1 MIRLLYGVLLLIVL
15 WVPQCAETEK
25 TKPASTDLE
34 TIQTTGELH
43 VLTLYSS
50 VSYFLYKDEEMGY
63 EYELIRDFAKK
74 QGLKLRITVAENIS
88 RLTELLENGTGDIVA
103 YPLPHTKE
111 LRKKILFC
119 GQEIVT
125 HQVLV
130 QRQEKGRTPLTDVTG
145 LIGKKV
151 YVEKGSKYESRIR
164 NLNEELG
171 GGIEICQIDK
181 DTLTT
186 EDLIGMV
193 ASGEIDYTLANNNL
207 AVLNKTYYRNLDIK
221 LAVSFPQRSSWA
233 VRKTSP
239 RLAAAVNEWIRQT
252 NQSPVY
258 KSILKRYFE
267 YSKQPPYA
275 PILSLKD
282 GRISVYDDLF
292 KKYAA
297 EIGWDWR
304 LMASQA
310 YHESHF
316 DTMSTSWAG
325 AKGLMQ
331 LMPATARAFGL
342 GEDSIRNP
350 EANLKAA
357 TASLKVLN
365 RSFSA
370 IGDSTERIKF
380 ILAAYNSGAGH
391 IYDAMALARKY
402 GKDPSVWDRNTSDYI
417 LLKSNP
423 EYFNDSVCRF
433 GYFRGR
439 ETFLYVKEILE
450 RYEEYKKK
458 IPY

>member
-1 MIRLLYGVLLLIVL
+1 MIRLSYGLLLSVIL
-15 WVPQCAETEK
+15 WLPQCSESPKKKTVPDDTEK
-25 TKPASTDLE
+25 LR
-34 TIQTTGELH
+34 TTGELN

-50 VSYFLYKDEEMGY
+50 TSYFLYKDEKMGY
-63 EYELIRDFAKK
+63 EYELIRDFAES
-74 QGLKLRITVAENIS
+74 QGLELKITVAENLL
-88 RLTELLENGTGDIVA
+88 RLTELLADGTGDVAA
-103 YPLPHTKE
+103 YPLPHTKDLQKE
-111 LRKKILFC
+111 LLFC
-119 GQEIVT
+119 GQEIIT

-130 QRQEKGRTPLTDVTG
+130 QRRERGRKPLRDVTE

-151 YVEKGSKYESRIR
+151 YVEAGSKYDSRIR
-164 NLNEELG
+164 NLNDELG
-171 GGIEICQIDK
+171 GGILICSINK
-181 DTLTT
+181 DTLIT

-193 ASGEIDYTLANNNL
+193 ASGEIEYTLADNNL
-207 AVLNKTYYRNLDIK
+207 ATLNRTYHQNLDIK

-233 VRKTSP
+233 VRKTSS
-239 RLAAAVNEWIRQT
+239 RLAAAINEWIKKT
-252 NQSPVY
+252 DKSPVY

-267 YSKQPPYA
+267 YSKNPPHA

-282 GRISVYDDLF
+282 GRISVYDGLF
-292 KKYAA
+292 KKYAP

-350 EANLKAA
+350 EANVKAA
-357 TASLKVLN
+357 VASLKVLN
-365 RSFSA
+365 RSFSG
-370 IGDSTERIKF
+370 ISDPNERIKF
-380 ILAAYNSGAGH
+380 VLGAYNSGIGH

-402 GKDPSVWDRNTSDYI
+402 GKDPMVWDHNTSDYI

-423 EYFNDSVCRF
+423 EYFNDTVCRF
-433 GYFRGR
+433 GYFRGK